1 MRAVLAT
8 VVGPA
13 GTHDLSLPAELPTA
27 ELLPT
32 LIRLLGGRPTPSGPP
47 ERSAGPE
54 QRAGTERSAR
64 GWTLLTTAGEP
75 IPPWVSLGEHGVL
88 HGEFIYLVAEPP
100 LPPQLRHLQP

>member
-1 MRAVLAT
+1 VRAVLAT

-13 GTHDLSLPAELPTA
+13 GQRDLSLPAELPAA

-32 LIRLLGGRPTPSGPP
+32 LVRLLGGQRQPP
-47 ERSAGPE
+47 AANEHGAGAESP
-54 QRAGTERSAR
+54 AR
-64 GWTLLTTAGEP
+64 GWTLLTTAGDP
-75 IPPWVSLGEHGVL
+75 IPPWVSLGERGVL